1 MRFRTFK
8 YLLPVLALGVA
19 ATSAFAD
26 CEEEQEDIVGKAVA
40 AAASAKVASL
50 VPGAG
55 KQMVNLETCEVGG
68 AGFTTTF
75 KFNVIGADGLY
86 WVQGKAKVSGKTVT
100 DLTISQ
106 VSPNLASAA
115 SAKGVKL
122 ASN

>member
-1 MRFRTFK
+1 MRFNIFK
-8 YLLPVLALGVA
+8 YILPVLALGVI

-26 CEEEQEDIVGKAVA
+26 CEEGQEDMVGKAVA
-40 AAASAKVASL
+40 AAASAKVATL
-50 VPGAG
+50 IPGAG
-55 KQMVNLETCEVGG
+55 KQMISLETCDVGTG
-68 AGFTTTF
+68 GFTTTF

-86 WVQGKAKVSGKTVT
+86 WVQGKAKVVSKNVT

>member
-1 MRFRTFK
+1 MRFGTFK
-8 YLLPVLALGVA
+8 YILPVLALGVA

-26 CEEEQEDIVGKAVA
+26 CEEDQEDMVGKAVA
-40 AAASAKVASL
+40 AAASAKVAAL
-50 VPGAG
+50 IPGAG
-55 KQMVNLETCEVGG
+55 KQMVNLETCDVGSG
-68 AGFTTTF
+68 GFTTTF

-86 WVQGKAKVSGKTVT
+86 WVQGKAKVVSKNVT
-100 DLTISQ
+100 DLTIAQ

>member
-1 MRFRTFK
+1 MRSNTFK
-8 YLLPVLALGVA
+8 YILPALAA
-19 ATSAFAD
+19 CAIATSAFAD
-26 CEEEQEDIVGKAVA
+26 CEDAQEDIVGKAVA

-50 VPGAG
+50 VPNAG
-55 KQMVNLETCEVGG
+55 KQMINLETCDVGSG
-68 AGFTTTF
+68 GFTTTF
-75 KFNVIGADGLY
+75 KYNVIGSDGLY
-86 WVQGKAKVSGKTVT
+86 WIQGKAKVAGKNVS